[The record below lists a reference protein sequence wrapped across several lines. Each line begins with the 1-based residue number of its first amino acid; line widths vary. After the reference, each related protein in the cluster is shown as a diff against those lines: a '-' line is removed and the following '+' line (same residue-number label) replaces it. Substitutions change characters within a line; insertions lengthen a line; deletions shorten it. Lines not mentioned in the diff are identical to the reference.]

1 MFSFTIHLFNIQS
14 CNVATRSSR
23 NSMHQRALALAALDK
38 IRMVR
43 LKDASTYQSTPTIQT
58 SNSLNAAILSPG
70 SCDRKSKNL
79 NFDFRSDIFCPK
91 SGEPREQIN
100 GITAFIDGS
109 NIYGSDDVTSVGL
122 RAVKEITVT
131 RPSGST
137 IVTYPGARLKTHDHH
152 GPRHLPSRSQ
162 CGFAVGHPNPTEE
175 DLTSGDVRAV
185 VQPTLTSIHTLFLNE
200 HNRIVKALEL
210 LVETNAKTK
219 HLPPYM
225 KENFIFEVS

>member
-1 MFSFTIHLFNIQS
+1 M
-14 CNVATRSSR
+14 
-23 NSMHQRALALAALDK
+23 
-38 IRMVR
+38 
-43 LKDASTYQSTPTIQT
+43 
-58 SNSLNAAILSPG
+58 
-70 SCDRKSKNL
+70 

-122 RAVKEITVT
+122 RAVKETTVSG
-131 RPSGST
+131 PHGST
-137 IVTYPGARLKTHDHH
+137 IVTFLGARLKTHNHL

-162 CGFAVGHPNPTEE
+162 CGFDVGHPNPTAE

-200 HNRIVKALEL
+200 HNRIVKALEP

-225 KENFIFEVS
+225 KENFIFEVSWRLLSCS